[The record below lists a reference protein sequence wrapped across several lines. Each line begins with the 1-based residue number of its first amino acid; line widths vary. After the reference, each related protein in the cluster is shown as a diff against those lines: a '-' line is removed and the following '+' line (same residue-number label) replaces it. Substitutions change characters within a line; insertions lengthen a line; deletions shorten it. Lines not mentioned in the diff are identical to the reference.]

1 MTKLYVRYYGS
12 QSNAYLMRLH
22 NMKEFN
28 STLFP
33 GQYKSLKETTLTANQ
48 LLEEW
53 ENNRMTWKG
62 ENGKSFEHSSSNFK
76 NEKIEDIKEKINERR
91 YLRRKEKVEDSN
103 DGPVISKLRI
113 LPLELRTF
121 NITAGF

>member
-76 NEKIEDIKEKINERR
+76 NEKIEDIKEKINERSN
-91 YLRRKEKVEDSN
+91 YLLNYNANLNSFYYYYIIIN
-103 DGPVISKLRI
+103 G
-113 LPLELRTF
+113 
-121 NITAGF
+121 